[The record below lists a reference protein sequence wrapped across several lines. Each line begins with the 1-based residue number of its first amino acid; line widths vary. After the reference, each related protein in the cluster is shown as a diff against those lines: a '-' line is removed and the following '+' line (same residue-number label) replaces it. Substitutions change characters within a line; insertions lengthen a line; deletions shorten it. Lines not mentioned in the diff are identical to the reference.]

1 MCAQRRRSPCAS
13 VLAAVVV
20 HAAVRTQTIPQVPFL
35 TQFTAAPI
43 SLLLA
48 DPVAAANFDLFI
60 QDRMVRR
67 CEV

>member
-1 MCAQRRRSPCAS
+1 MA
-13 VLAAVVV
+13 LALPG
-20 HAAVRTQTIPQVPFL
+20 RTQTIPQVPFL

-60 QDRMVRR
+60 QDRMVRHGKALAFMLPK
-67 CEV
+67 CTHGHP